1 MHTARHVILTYVKE
15 VHTGLYIINYL
26 EWFYEWI
33 IWDVTGVFKWDR
45 DLLVFVV

>member
-26 EWFYEWI
+26 E
-33 IWDVTGVFKWDR
+33 
-45 DLLVFVV
+45 